1 MRGFDKGGEREFMEN
16 ISESLQSQSLVVEN
30 LQEMEEEETQ
40 GDGGKKIRIHVGGLG
55 GSVKEEDLH
64 RMFGAGGNVEG
75 VDIVRTKG
83 RSFAYVDFLPAS
95 DKSLSKLLTTYNGCS
110 WKGGKL
116 RLHKAKEH
124 HLVRLKREWA
134 EEDAQLPPA
143 DIKPSKPLLP
153 SQESRTKQLRIF
165 FPALRT
171 VKAVPFTG
179 TGKHKYSFQRVQ
191 VPSLPVHFCDCEEHS
206 VPSHP
211 APPAHQNQL
220 CPGINEQEL
229 NIMNKVMDK
238 LFQREKKVSVS
249 DTHQSR
255 TCALPNQPHHEL
267 PVATA
272 AEEDN
277 LIINIVSSNR
287 DEDKLSE
294 LQELR
299 SSGTQTSK
307 AEEPSE
313 NVFKAQKASINGPP
327 KKKRKSL
334 LGDYNNQNEFEDAI
348 PGSKK
353 NLPTHSKES
362 GKFMGAQPDQKELG
376 AQHVSWSQ
384 KSSWKQLVGHRCSS
398 TFSVSHVLTGIA
410 SSTDQVQ
417 PKSVSSEVSHL
428 ISKNQDLE
436 SNGNL
441 EDQLCEAELVDGSGS
456 SEVAH
461 FDSKNQDLEG
471 QLCEMELVDG
481 CVEPQPTMS
490 IAVSNKSGRGASW
503 RQQSSWT
510 QLVSDNSASSFS
522 IKQIVPGISFEQ
534 QFVPKPKSADAV
546 SSTDRKLKEI
556 VKQDKDNDNFTS
568 GSSLGIGK
576 GRDVLISSPEDTVI
590 DNDGACAPD
599 VEKNCDLTP
608 KQVSAGNVE
617 IGETCSFMR
626 SASSLKEWTKIKAAL
641 SGSLKRKNIEN

>member
-1 MRGFDKGGEREFMEN
+1 M
-16 ISESLQSQSLVVEN
+16 
-30 LQEMEEEETQ
+30 
-40 GDGGKKIRIHVGGLG
+40 
-55 GSVKEEDLH
+55 
-64 RMFGAGGNVEG
+64 
-75 VDIVRTKG
+75 
-83 RSFAYVDFLPAS
+83 
-95 DKSLSKLLTTYNGCS
+95 
-110 WKGGKL
+110 
-116 RLHKAKEH
+116 
-124 HLVRLKREWA
+124 
-134 EEDAQLPPA
+134 
-143 DIKPSKPLLP
+143 
-153 SQESRTKQLRIF
+153 
-165 FPALRT
+165 
-171 VKAVPFTG
+171 
-179 TGKHKYSFQRVQ
+179 
-191 VPSLPVHFCDCEEHS
+191 
-206 VPSHP
+206 
-211 APPAHQNQL
+211 
-220 CPGINEQEL
+220 
-229 NIMNKVMDK
+229 
-238 LFQREKKVSVS
+238 
-249 DTHQSR
+249 
-255 TCALPNQPHHEL
+255 
-267 PVATA
+267 
-272 AEEDN
+272 
-277 LIINIVSSNR
+277 
-287 DEDKLSE
+287 
-294 LQELR
+294 R

-313 NVFKAQKASINGPP
+313 NVFKAQKASINGSP

-362 GKFMGAQPDQKELG
+362 GKFMGAQPDQQELG

-384 KSSWKQLVGHRCSS
+384 KSSWKQLVGHRGSS

-417 PKSVSSEVSHL
+417 PKSVISEVPHL
-428 ISKNQDLE
+428 VSKNQDME

-441 EDQLCEAELVDGSGS
+441 ERQLCEAELVDGPGS
-456 SEVAH
+456 SEVTH

-471 QLCEMELVDG
+471 QLCEMDG

-490 IAVSNKSGRGASW
+490 IAVSSKSGRGASW

-510 QLVSDNSASSFS
+510 QLVSDTSASSFS

-556 VKQDKDNDNFTS
+556 VKQDKYNDNFTS
-568 GSSLGIGK
+568 GSLGIGK
-576 GRDVLISSPEDTVI
+576 GRDVLRSSPEDTVM

-617 IGETCSFMR
+617 MGETCSFMR